1 MFRTLARCAAM
12 SVSLV
17 LATSVNAQTIK
28 LGTIAPLNS
37 PWHDIVRD
45 MGIEWRRISGGKI
58 DLKIYPGGAAGD
70 ENDIVRKLR
79 VGQLHAAS
87 ISVAGL
93 ADIVPEVR
101 ALYLPLMFESVE
113 ELDYVLDGVRPSI
126 EAALERRGLKV
137 LNWGDAG
144 WLYFFAQKPV
154 VHPDDLRAQ
163 RLFWWEAGSAYVE
176 ALKDAGFQPVP
187 LAATEMH
194 TALKT
199 GLVNAFAAPSI
210 AALSFQWFALAPHMT
225 DMKWA
230 PLVGCNVLTT
240 DKWRTLPNAV
250 KPQMLE
256 AAQNAGIQLR
266 QKVRPLGDEAVK
278 VMQKHGLAVHKVP
291 PETLAIWRT
300 QVRAAYPRIV
310 GKAIPPAAVAE
321 VERLLAEYRAKNKS
335 KGS

>member
-1 MFRTLARCAAM
+1 MLGNLARFAVGYIA
-12 SVSLV
+12 LV
-17 LATSVNAQTIK
+17 LATSAYAETIK

-45 MGIEWRRISGGKI
+45 MGMEWRRISNGAI
-58 DLKIYPGGAAGD
+58 ELKIYPGGAAGD

-93 ADIVPEVR
+93 ADVVPEVR

-144 WLYFFAQKPV
+144 WLYFFAQKPI

-194 TALKT
+194 TALQS

-230 PLVGCNVLTT
+230 PLVGCNVITV
-240 DKWRTLPNAV
+240 DKWRTLP
-250 KPQMLE
+250 E
-256 AAQNAGIQLR
+256 AAKPRMLKAAQDAGVELR
-266 QKVRPLGDEAVK
+266 RRVRPLGDEAVR
-278 VMQKHGLAVHKVP
+278 VMQKHGLSVHKVP
-291 PETLAIWRT
+291 PETLAVWRT

-321 VERLLAEYRAKNKS
+321 VERLLAEHRAKSKP